1 MKLVYKILEY
11 IKKSLYKINLIDKC
25 LIIFMMILMGQSIYN
40 LFVNEANLNG
50 GATIDILIRTT
61 EASVFGYFLSA
72 NCIKKDRVF
81 KGNSNSKKEES
92 IRDDENKDITRR
104 MIDDNSENAVDS
116 INDNTK
122 NANNYVQSKQDKYT
136 SNYKNNNYDEDS
148 TTEQQII
155 IVTVIGIISLI
166 SIIMARDFNI
176 DTTVSSA
183 TISQLRDFVS
193 GSVGFLLGCPTKT
206 NK

>member
-11 IKKSLYKINLIDKC
+11 IKKSLDKINLIDKC
-25 LIIFMMILMGQSIYN
+25 LIIFMMILMFQSIYN

-72 NCIKKDRVF
+72 NFIKKDRLF
-81 KGNSNSKKEES
+81 KGNSKKEES
-92 IRDDENKDITRR
+92 INSDENKDITGR
-104 MIDDNSENAVDS
+104 MIDDNSENAVDF
-116 INDNTK
+116 INDNSK
-122 NANNYVQSKQDKYT
+122 NADNYVQSKQDEYIPK
-136 SNYKNNNYDEDS
+136 SKDNNYDENDTS
-148 TTEQQII
+148 EQQII

-166 SIIMARDFNI
+166 AIIMVRNCNL
-176 DTTVSSA
+176 DTTDSVA

>member
-11 IKKSLYKINLIDKC
+11 IKKSLDKINLIDKC
-25 LIIFMMILMGQSIYN
+25 LIIFMMILMFQSIYN

-72 NCIKKDRVF
+72 NFIKKDRLF
-81 KGNSNSKKEES
+81 KGNSKKEES
-92 IRDDENKDITRR
+92 INSDE
-104 MIDDNSENAVDS
+104 NSENAVDF
-116 INDNTK
+116 INDNSK
-122 NANNYVQSKQDKYT
+122 NANNYVQSKQDEYIPK
-136 SNYKNNNYDEDS
+136 SKDNNYDENDTS
-148 TTEQQII
+148 EQQII

-166 SIIMARDFNI
+166 AIIMVRNCNL
-176 DTTVSSA
+176 DTTDSVA

>member
-1 MKLVYKILEY
+1 
-11 IKKSLYKINLIDKC
+11 
-25 LIIFMMILMGQSIYN
+25 MMILMGQSIYN

-72 NCIKKDRVF
+72 NFIKKDRVF

-104 MIDDNSENAVDS
+104 MIDDNSENAVDY

>member
-11 IKKSLYKINLIDKC
+11 IKESLDRINLIDKC
-25 LIIFMMILMGQSIYN
+25 LIIFMMILMAQSIYN
-40 LFVNEANLNG
+40 LFVNEANLNAG
-50 GATIDILIRTT
+50 GTIDILIRTT
-61 EASVFGYFLSA
+61 QASVFGYFLSA
-72 NCIKKDRVF
+72 NFIKKD
-81 KGNSNSKKEES
+81 KASKWDNNKKKEES
-92 IRDDENKDITRR
+92 IRYDVNKDILKR

-116 INDNTK
+116 INDNSIDV
-122 NANNYVQSKQDKYT
+122 NNYAQSKQDKHI
-136 SNYKNNNYDEDS
+136 SNYPNDNYDENS

-166 SIIMARDFNI
+166 AIIMARDFNI
-176 DTTVSSA
+176 DTTLSAA

-206 NK
+206 N